1 MRDLAYSSPGIFYS
15 HLPLAGNNVESG
27 LSQVQGVHEMSTRH
41 VQEALWRVLVASD
54 SSLSPITSDH
64 LLT

>member
-1 MRDLAYSSPGIFYS
+1 
-15 HLPLAGNNVESG
+15 VESG
-27 LSQVQGVHEMSTRH
+27 LSQVQGVHEMSSRH

-54 SSLSPITSDH
+54 SSLSPITSDR

>member
-1 MRDLAYSSPGIFYS
+1 MD
-15 HLPLAGNNVESG
+15 SG
-27 LSQVQGVHEMSTRH
+27 LSQVQGVHEMSSRH
-41 VQEALWRVLVASD
+41 VQEALRRVLVGSD